1 MEPQT
6 AVPFPTL
13 LNNPSISPE
22 AVDLLEKM
30 LCFNPYKRIG
40 VEEALRHPYL
50 AEYYED
56 EEEEE
61 EEEVSAI
68 DLRFE

>member
-1 MEPQT
+1 
-6 AVPFPTL
+6 
-13 LNNPSISPE
+13 
-22 AVDLLEKM
+22 M

-40 VEEALRHPYL
+40 VEEALKHPYL

-68 DLRFE
+68 DLRFEQEKLSVEEMKSLLYEDCRLIELT

>member
-1 MEPQT
+1 
-6 AVPFPTL
+6 
-13 LNNPSISPE
+13 
-22 AVDLLEKM
+22 VDLLEKM

-40 VEEALRHPYL
+40 VEEALKHPYL